1 MEHKEINMT
10 KWYGREEEKPAASE
24 CQEEASFGKWQLT
37 VSQRREEQKRT
48 KRTKDNNQPNI
59 QRKSLVYRKK
69 CVKQH
74 TKKRLVGENLYYW
87 NSIYFVFKIKIVVK
101 MYGRF
106 PLFPGS
112 ERALSVA
119 LSTSTLLWTLPMSR
133 TFSSC
138 QAHATRE
145 STPLILSISPMSATV
160 TQLFVSIN
168 LTTLRRQNH
177 SDCSF
182 GSGLFLLA

>member
-1 MEHKEINMT
+1 MSRRSQLWKVTANSIPEKGRAKKDKKNERQQPT
-10 KWYGREEEKPAASE
+10 K
-24 CQEEASFGKWQLT
+24 
-37 VSQRREEQKRT
+37 
-48 KRTKDNNQPNI
+48 
-59 QRKSLVYRKK
+59 
-69 CVKQH
+69 H
-74 TKKRLVGENLYYW
+74 TKKKLGLQKKVCKATHTQKRLVGENLYYW

-112 ERALSVA
+112 KRALSVA
-119 LSTSTLLWTLPMSR
+119 LSTSTLLWILPMSR
-133 TFSSC
+133 TFSSR

-145 STPLILSISPMSATV
+145 STPLILSISPISATV